1 MLKQTFLIALFILSN
16 IILFAQDQTMGKK
29 ERITFEIDKGGS
41 KIKKKV
47 LIIPFDNKMYMSE
60 VDREVSEENQ
70 LDFNQIRSKFRKSLN
85 ELLFIALNENYKA
98 FSMLNDDKDLQE
110 DLLRIYYSLG
120 FKYDVVEKTPEEKE
134 LEKKSSGS
142 QKRVLVNK
150 KKDDTKTTSGIQ
162 KGEVISN
169 PNNEIRFMNSVIA
182 SPTILEHLSR
192 KYGAE
197 LLIFI
202 NQMDIKHSP
211 ESTAYTLADNTSN
224 REIKIHYTIMD
235 IKGKQQSAGAAF
247 SSFSGN
253 DNNIN
258 NIINSSFPNLVKK
271 ILSSLPAIPKT
282 NIELLNEKQEIKA
295 GSGQETI
302 NKK

>member
-1 MLKQTFLIALFILSN
+1 MLKQFFLIALFMLSN
-16 IILFAQDQTMGKK
+16 ILLFAQDQTMGKK

-60 VDREVSEENQ
+60 VDREISEENQ
-70 LDFNQIRSKFRKSLN
+70 LDFNQIRAKFRKSLN

-98 FSMLNDDKDLQE
+98 FSMLNEDKDLQE
-110 DLLRIYYSLG
+110 DLSRIYYSIG

-150 KKDDTKTTSGIQ
+150 KKDVSNTTSGIQ

-202 NQMDIKHSP
+202 NQMDIKHSADA
-211 ESTAYTLADNTSN
+211 TAYTLADNTSN
-224 REIKIHYTIMD
+224 REIKVHYTIMD
-235 IKGKQQSAGAAF
+235 IKGKQQAAGAAF
-247 SSFSGN
+247 SNFAGN
-253 DNNIN
+253 DNNISN
-258 NIINSSFPNLVKK
+258 VINSSFPNLVKK

-282 NIELLNEKQEIKA
+282 NIELLNEKQEIKP
-295 GSGQETI
+295 GGGQETI